1 MRTIPTRALSAL
13 IAIVALATAVLPWQ
27 RISAQPDDA
36 LPARATLP
44 TAIPTLVLP
53 AAPSVAPGYAAPAVA
68 PSIPA
73 IIGVTAQPFVGISL
87 QDAIAMALLR
97 NPNLA
102 VSASNFRVARYN
114 VVQLKGAYDLSLHLE
129 PSSSYSVN
137 PPQNFLAAG
146 PGELGQY
153 GPSAAPTSTT
163 GPGNI
168 IQHQSGFQYGVSG
181 QTENGTSYQAS
192 IQQQRTYNNTLFNA
206 FNPQYLA
213 SLNLAV
219 TQPLLKNAGMN
230 AGKRQL
236 KLALINADADTAQTL
251 VDASN
256 TISQV
261 ENTYWSL
268 VAAWRSV
275 AIQEEALREA
285 IEQQRSNVRLARRG
299 AAAPIDAVESQT
311 QVSNFQDQVFS
322 ALERVSRL
330 QNELKALVTADS
342 RDPIWRANLVPSTS
356 VQQLPRSGEL
366 SAVIAAAQQNRP
378 EVRQALDRKLS
389 AEVDTAFARN
399 QSLPQ
404 ADVQAQYQ
412 SNGFAGLLTPV
423 PGFITGYC
431 TTPRSPSPGGLGL
444 SACPTPPPNTQGTM
458 AFAYHNMWAGYFP
471 TFNIAFI
478 VGYPIQGHVA
488 RGLRGLASEETTQ
501 AKILMQGV
509 YERIGAEA
517 RNALQTYQSASSKLN
532 ASRSAREAAESV
544 YASEV
549 RKFHNGVSTTYLVLQ
564 RQVQLE
570 QARGR
575 ELQAQTELNQ
585 SIVELQ
591 RVEGT
596 ILTGNGV
603 NVQTLGS
610 QALAR

>member
-1 MRTIPTRALSAL
+1 MNKTRSLSSLVA
-13 IAIVALATAVLPWQ
+13 AAALATAILPVA
-27 RISAQPDDA
+27 RISAQPDDT
-36 LPARATLP
+36 LPNRATLP
-44 TAIPTLVLP
+44 TAIPTLILP
-53 AAPSVAPGYAAPAVA
+53 AVPSVAPGYAAPQVS
-68 PSIPA
+68 PSAPA
-73 IIGVTAQPFVGISL
+73 IIGVTAQPFIGIGL
-87 QDAIAMALLR
+87 QDAIAMSLLR

-102 VSASNFRVARYN
+102 VSASNVKVARYN
-114 VVQLKGAYDLSLHLE
+114 VVQIKGAYDIALRME

-146 PGELGQY
+146 PGEEGEY
-153 GPSAAPTSTT
+153 GPASAPIFTS

-168 IQHQSGFQYGVSG
+168 IQHQSGFQYGVNG
-181 QTENGTSYQAS
+181 QTENGTTYQAG

-206 FNPQYLA
+206 YNPYYLA

-219 TQPLLKNAGMN
+219 TQPLLRNAGMN
-230 AGKRQL
+230 ATKRQL
-236 KLALINADADTAQTL
+236 KLAIVNSDASSAQTL

-261 ENTYWSL
+261 ETTYWAL
-268 VAAWRSV
+268 VAAWRNV
-275 AIQEEALREA
+275 AIQEEALSQA
-285 IEQQRSNVRLARRG
+285 IAQQQSNVRLARRG
-299 AAAPIDAVESQT
+299 GAAPIDAVESQT
-311 QVSNFQDQVFS
+311 QVSNFQNQVFL
-322 ALERVSRL
+322 ALETVSRL
-330 QNELKALVTADS
+330 QNQLKSLVAADT
-342 RDPIWRANLVPSTS
+342 RDPIWGANLVPSTS
-356 VQQLPRSGEL
+356 VQQLPRAAEL
-366 SAVIAAAQQNRP
+366 SAVIAVARQNRP
-378 EVRQALDRKLS
+378 EVRQALDRRL
-389 AEVDTAFARN
+389 AADIDAAFAKN

-404 ADVQAQYQ
+404 ADIQAQYQ

-423 PGFITGYC
+423 PRLITSFC
-431 TTPRSPSPGGLGL
+431 TGSPSTGGLGL

-471 TFNIAFI
+471 TFNIALI
-478 VGYPIQGHVA
+478 VGYPLQGHVA

-517 RNALQTYQSASSKLN
+517 RNALQSYQSALSKLG
-532 ASRSAREAAESV
+532 AAREAREAAETV
-544 YASEV
+544 YASEL
-549 RKFHNGVSTTYLVLQ
+549 RKFHNGESTTFLVLQ

-570 QARGR
+570 QARGS

-585 SIVELQ
+585 SVVELE

-596 ILTGNGV
+596 ILTRNGV

>member
-1 MRTIPTRALSAL
+1 
-13 IAIVALATAVLPWQ
+13 
-27 RISAQPDDA
+27 
-36 LPARATLP
+36 
-44 TAIPTLVLP
+44 
-53 AAPSVAPGYAAPAVA
+53 
-68 PSIPA
+68 
-73 IIGVTAQPFVGISL
+73 
-87 QDAIAMALLR
+87 
-97 NPNLA
+97 
-102 VSASNFRVARYN
+102 
-114 VVQLKGAYDLSLHLE
+114 
-129 PSSSYSVN
+129 
-137 PPQNFLAAG
+137 
-146 PGELGQY
+146 
-153 GPSAAPTSTT
+153 
-163 GPGNI
+163 
-168 IQHQSGFQYGVSG
+168 
-181 QTENGTSYQAS
+181 
-192 IQQQRTYNNTLFNA
+192 
-206 FNPQYLA
+206 
-213 SLNLAV
+213 
-219 TQPLLKNAGMN
+219 
-230 AGKRQL
+230 
-236 KLALINADADTAQTL
+236 
-251 VDASN
+251 
-256 TISQV
+256 
-261 ENTYWSL
+261 
-268 VAAWRSV
+268 
-275 AIQEEALREA
+275 
-285 IEQQRSNVRLARRG
+285 
-299 AAAPIDAVESQT
+299 
-311 QVSNFQDQVFS
+311 
-322 ALERVSRL
+322 
-330 QNELKALVTADS
+330 VTADS

-423 PGFITGYC
+423 PGFISGYC

-444 SACPTPPPNTQGTM
+444 SACPTPPPNTQGAM

-549 RKFHNGVSTTYLVLQ
+549 RKFHNGASTTYLVLQ

-570 QARGR
+570 QARGS

>member
-1 MRTIPTRALSAL
+1 
-13 IAIVALATAVLPWQ
+13 
-27 RISAQPDDA
+27 
-36 LPARATLP
+36 
-44 TAIPTLVLP
+44 
-53 AAPSVAPGYAAPAVA
+53 
-68 PSIPA
+68 
-73 IIGVTAQPFVGISL
+73 
-87 QDAIAMALLR
+87 
-97 NPNLA
+97 
-102 VSASNFRVARYN
+102 
-114 VVQLKGAYDLSLHLE
+114 LE

-146 PGELGQY
+146 PGEQGEY
-153 GPSAAPTSTT
+153 TPGPIFTN

-168 IQHQSGFQYGVSG
+168 VQHQSGFQYGVNG
-181 QTENGTSYQAS
+181 QTENGTSYQVG

-423 PGFITGYC
+423 PGFISGYC

-444 SACPTPPPNTQGTM
+444 SACPTPPPNTQGAM

-549 RKFHNGVSTTYLVLQ
+549 RKFHNGASTTYLVLQ

-570 QARGR
+570 QARGS